1 MAKTKGS
8 MSGFRDLLATEL
20 IPRQR
25 MIETIKEVYESY
37 GFLPLDTPAIERFE
51 TLTGKYGEEGEK
63 LIYQFEDHGGRKVA
77 LRYDLTVPLARVV
90 AQYKDELVLPYKRY
104 QVGNVWRGES
114 PQAGRYREFLQ
125 FDADIVGAKS
135 SLADSE
141 IVMMMADAMQALGV
155 VALISV
161 NNRRILDAL
170 SEKLGLDS
178 DASKKL
184 FLIIDKTSKLG
195 KDKVLEEIKIKFGD
209 KVSELVLQFL
219 SISGSSEEKIDKIKE
234 VLGSSAALLEGTSNL
249 EEVFSILKKSGY
261 GENLVVFDP
270 TIARGLDYYTGIIYE
285 TYLLD
290 LPEIGSVCSGG
301 RFDKLISLLSDGK
314 VDLPAV
320 GTSVGVDR
328 LFSALEKLGKVEK
341 VKTNSKVLVVNFS
354 GIDPSN
360 YSILVKKFRAA
371 GIPAEVYYDSS
382 KLDKQF
388 KYADSLGIPWVVML
402 GEDEIKK
409 GLIKVKNLET
419 GDQKLVNPE
428 DFISSFKK

>member
-1 MAKTKGS
+1 MTNTKGP
-8 MSGFRDLLATEL
+8 MSGFRDFLASDL

-25 MIETIKEVYESY
+25 IIDTIKKVYESY

-135 SLADSE
+135 ALSDSE

-155 VALISV
+155 GALISV

-184 FLIIDKTSKLG
+184 FLIIDKVG
-195 KDKVLEEIKIKFGD
+195 KIGLEKVIEEIKIKFGD

-249 EEVFSILKKSGY
+249 EEVFSILKKSDY

-314 VDLPAV
+314 VDLELQWV
-320 GTSVGVDR
+320 LIGFFR
-328 LFSALEKLGKVEK
+328 LLKS
-341 VKTNSKVLVVNFS
+341 
-354 GIDPSN
+354 
-360 YSILVKKFRAA
+360 
-371 GIPAEVYYDSS
+371 
-382 KLDKQF
+382 
-388 KYADSLGIPWVVML
+388 
-402 GEDEIKK
+402 
-409 GLIKVKNLET
+409 
-419 GDQKLVNPE
+419 
-428 DFISSFKK
+428 